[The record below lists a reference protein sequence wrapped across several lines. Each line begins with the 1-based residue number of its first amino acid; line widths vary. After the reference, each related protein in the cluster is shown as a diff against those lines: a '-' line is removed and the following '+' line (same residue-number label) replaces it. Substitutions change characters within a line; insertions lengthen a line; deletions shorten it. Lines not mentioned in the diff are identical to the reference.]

1 MNVMK
6 CTREEWKILS
16 DRVMYS
22 LRPTQYPVAMKFAHT
37 QEELD
42 AIPNMNYCQNKAS
55 VCKLI
60 SMAAYFQET
69 FGLTRD
75 HFSGPYCA
83 INNGCMDVDQDY
95 LDGSILYR
103 KPTPWHHDQEDAK
116 KHIAENRKLLPE
128 VPYIGIACSSLSACD
143 IEEPD
148 VISLQLPTQAAFHLL
163 AGYVENDYEKLY
175 FPFSGESNCADTWMY
190 TMKTGKPGVSLG
202 CRGDRATGALQ
213 FGEVRVTMTAE
224 ALIKA
229 LDGVDTVEK
238 NGIGYPYNPVCLYKN
253 QF

>member
-1 MNVMK
+1 
-6 CTREEWKILS
+6 
-16 DRVMYS
+16 MYS

-75 HFSGPYCA
+75 DFSGPYCA
-83 INNGCMDVDQDY
+83 INKGWMDVDQDY

-128 VPYIGIACSSLSACD
+128 VPFSSHA
-143 IEEPD
+143 
-148 VISLQLPTQAAFHLL
+148 LL
-163 AGYVENDYEKLY
+163 FQSSFPHYNKELKPQSYPSILY
-175 FPFSGESNCADTWMY
+175 HPFL
-190 TMKTGKPGVSLG
+190 K
-202 CRGDRATGALQ
+202 
-213 FGEVRVTMTAE
+213 
-224 ALIKA
+224 
-229 LDGVDTVEK
+229 
-238 NGIGYPYNPVCLYKN
+238 
-253 QF
+253 